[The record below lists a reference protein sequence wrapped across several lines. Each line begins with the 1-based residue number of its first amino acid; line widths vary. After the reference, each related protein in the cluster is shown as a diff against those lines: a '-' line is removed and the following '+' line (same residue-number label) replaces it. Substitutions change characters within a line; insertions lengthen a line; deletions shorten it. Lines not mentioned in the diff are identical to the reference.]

1 MFLNKP
7 LITFGGSES
16 SGIQIG
22 RTDYLEHLFPAS
34 VKPVQII
41 SSLNQSWSFM
51 LLISE
56 IQRVAQTICPE
67 RCLTSFPIG
76 VITMFGLGEAITNK
90 YQLTAAKR
98 KSKWLIL
105 TLWLLIK
112 GDAVCWLVSA
122 ASWVQETCSFS
133 SFLPQHH
140 YLDTGST
147 HHLKNKISPDQVLLT
162 V

>member
-1 MFLNKP
+1 
-7 LITFGGSES
+7 
-16 SGIQIG
+16 
-22 RTDYLEHLFPAS
+22 
-34 VKPVQII
+34 
-41 SSLNQSWSFM
+41 M
-51 LLISE
+51 LLTSE

-122 ASWVQETCSFS
+122 ASWV
-133 SFLPQHH
+133 
-140 YLDTGST
+140 
-147 HHLKNKISPDQVLLT
+147 
-162 V
+162 